1 MALLACEVQPG
12 MASFA
17 RFAIV
22 TDPNG
27 QQESLQVNADF
38 LTYDSGQAYLP
49 VGVVYQDRDR
59 ALIELPHQ
67 ADSGTQRLW
76 ISPAD
81 LR

>member
-1 MALLACEVQPG
+1 MALLACDVRPG
-12 MASFA
+12 MASFS

-22 TDPNG
+22 KDCDG
-27 QQESLQVNADF
+27 HHESLQVNADF
-38 LTYDSGQAYLP
+38 LTYDNGQTYLP
-49 VGVVYQDRDR
+49 VGVVYRDRDQ

-76 ISPAD
+76 ISSAD